1 MNSSNHK
8 ERFDKQE
15 GFTLIE
21 LMIVIAIIGILAA
34 VALPAYQDYIARS
47 QVGEAIS
54 LLDPQKVAVTEHY
67 QNHSSLDAIAQVLEP
82 VTGVVI
88 RPAIPAWGIS
98 ASSTIEGRYTG
109 GVAINGALT
118 TNGGAVAPNGIT
130 IRATIRTDGVSSLID
145 GQGPGAVANPE
156 WIDVTTVNGGKFWTC
171 TSSLPQALLPQTCT
185 GT

>member
-1 MNSSNHK
+1 MNSMKQNV
-8 ERFDKQE
+8 RFEKQE

-47 QVGEAIS
+47 QVGEAIG
-54 LLDPQKVAVTEHY
+54 LLDPQKVAITEHY
-67 QNHSSLDAIAQVLEP
+67 QNHSSLAAVPVVTEA

-88 RPAIPAWGIS
+88 RPAVPAWIIS
-98 ASSTIEGRYTG
+98 ASSTTEGRYTG
-109 GVAINGALT
+109 TVAINGALT
-118 TNGGAVAPNGIT
+118 TSAGAAAPDGIT

-145 GQGPGAVANPE
+145 GQGAGAVSNPE
-156 WIDVTTVNGGKFWTC
+156 FIDFTTANGGKFWTC
-171 TSSLPQALLPQTCT
+171 SSSLPQALLPQTCT